1 MCCVSAGSGV
11 GKCGL
16 NGNDTVLSGLAI
28 APFARLFSRVGKFEY
43 TGCDGT
49 EHRGQRLE
57 Q

>member
-1 MCCVSAGSGV
+1 V